1 MDKIL
6 SVIIPCYNSKDFLEK
21 CLGSLVCEEIMDKLE
36 VVLVNDGSTD
46 GGEKIGE
53 SFAEKYPGT
62 FRVLNKKNGGHGSAI
77 NAGAEIVSGKYMK
90 VLDADD
96 WFNTESLPDFVNAL
110 ENATADVVLTFHHTV
125 DISTGE
131 IKCWRNFPDEFGKEY
146 DMTYALEDWKRFD
159 RSLTFHGITYRT
171 DFYKEKGIKLSE
183 GVFYEDHEYATF
195 PCCYAK
201 TILPLNL
208 FVYEY
213 RVGDVSQSVSSS
225 NQVKRIS
232 HTIKVIR
239 NMMGERDTLSD
250 TVAKSYADK
259 KTHLLLLSFLVTSL
273 LCDKD
278 RTRGYARARK
288 MMQIV
293 ENKNSVVY
301 NMTLN
306 HYKILKG
313 MNVFGIN
320 YQQYQKILHSKAYNY
335 LRGNKDFE

>member
-6 SVIIPCYNSKDFLEK
+6 SVIIPCYNSKEYLDK

-53 SFAEKYPGT
+53 EYAEKYPGT
-62 FRVLNKKNGGHGSAI
+62 FSVLNKKNGGHGSAI
-77 NAGAEIVSGKYMK
+77 NAGAKVVTGRYMK

-96 WFNTESLPDFVNAL
+96 WFNTESLPEFVNAL
-110 ENATADVVLTFHHTV
+110 EKASSDVVLTFHHTIDV
-125 DISTGE
+125 TTGE
-131 IKCWRNFPDEFGKEY
+131 IKCWRNFPDEYGKEY
-146 DMTYALEDWKRFD
+146 SMSYALEDWKRLD

-171 DFYKEKGIKLSE
+171 DFYREYGVNLIE

-195 PCCYAK
+195 PCANAR
-201 TILPLNL
+201 TILPLDI

-213 RVGDVSQSVSSS
+213 RVGDTSQSVASE

-232 HTIKVIR
+232 HTIKVINRMIRER
-239 NMMGERDTLSD
+239 NRLEDS
-250 TVAKSYADK
+250 VAAAYADK
-259 KTHLLLLSFLVTSL
+259 KIHLLLLSFLVTSL
-273 LCDKD
+273 LRDSD

-288 MMQIV
+288 MMEIV
-293 ENKNSVVY
+293 ENKDKTVY
-301 NMTLN
+301 DMTIR
-306 HYKILKG
+306 HYKILAG
-313 MNVFGIN
+313 LNALHVSFEG
-320 YQQYQKILHSKAYNY
+320 YQKILDSRIYNR